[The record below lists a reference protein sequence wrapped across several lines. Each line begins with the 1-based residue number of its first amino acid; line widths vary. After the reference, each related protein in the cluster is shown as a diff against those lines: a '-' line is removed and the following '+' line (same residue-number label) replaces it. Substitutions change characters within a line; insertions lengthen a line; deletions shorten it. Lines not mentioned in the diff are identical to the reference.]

1 MYQPTLW
8 LHSWLRWAVLLLAIL
23 AVARAIGGAASRRGW
38 APADEAAG
46 KWFTIGMDVQFLVG
60 LLLYGLLSPI
70 TQAAFA
76 DMGGAMRDSA
86 LRFWAVEHFFV
97 MILALAFAH
106 VGRSRARRARSDA
119 ARFRSAAIFYT
130 LSLVAMLAAIPWPF
144 MANARPL
151 LRLE

>member
-8 LHSWLRWAVLLLAIL
+8 LHSWLRWVVLLLAL
-23 AVARAIGGAASRRGW
+23 VAVARAIGGAASRRAW
-38 APADEAAG
+38 SPADEAAG
-46 KWFTIGMDVQFLVG
+46 KWFTISMDIQLLVG

-76 DMGGAMRDSA
+76 DMGAAMRDSA
-86 LRFWAVEHFFV
+86 LRFWAVEHFVV
-97 MILALAFAH
+97 MLAAVAFAH
-106 VGRSRARRARSDA
+106 IGRARARRPGSDA
-119 ARFRSAAIFYT
+119 ARFRTAAIFYT
-130 LSLVAMLAAIPWPF
+130 LSLVALLAAIPWPF